1 MKVTRVTT
9 RADHALSVALKELAS
24 KKVGKVGWFEK
35 SRYPDED
42 ATQVAYVAAQ
52 NEYGNPNKNIPA
64 RPFMRPTI
72 AAQENTWK
80 KVAEQGARNILKGN
94 QTSGDALEMLGLKAA
109 GDIKKTISKI
119 LTPPLAQSTIN
130 ARLARHSDKQ
140 TVGKLTKPLIDTGLM
155 FATLTN
161 TVEDE

>member
-1 MKVTRVTT
+1 VKITRVTT
-9 RADHALSVALKELAS
+9 SADRALQVAIKELS
-24 KKVGKVGWFEK
+24 NNKVGRVGWFEN
-35 SRYPDED
+35 SRYPDKD
-42 ATQVAYVAAQ
+42 ATQVAFVAAQ

-72 AAQENTWK
+72 AAQQNTWK

-109 GDIKKTISKI
+109 GDIRKTISKI
-119 LTPPLAQSTIN
+119 LTPPLAPSTIQ
-130 ARLARHSDKQ
+130 ARLARYADKQ
-140 TVGKLTKPLIDTGLM
+140 TVGSLTKPLIDTGLM